1 MCSEVDW
8 LCRDVRMSE
17 AKLTCKDEQCNTKG
31 RTQTEQVCS
40 IDPDKWI
47 KLRCDG
53 KIRRPSSM
61 GKWK

>member
-1 MCSEVDW
+1 MCSEVGW

-17 AKLTCKDEQCNTKG
+17 TKLTCTDEQCNTKG
-31 RTQTEQVCS
+31 KIQTEQVWS
-40 IDPDKWI
+40 LDPDKWI

-53 KIRRPSSM
+53 KIRWLPSM